1 MRHNLRFIALALT
14 FAWAATGNAQE
25 AASVRKTD
33 GKVRAFISDSNS
45 WEMSGGFG
53 GSQGGFG
60 GASTGGARPQTA
72 EIIKTFGQR
81 CPQVT
86 VTINRDRAD
95 YVVLL
100 DHEGGKSAAKRDNKI
115 AVFGRDGDSIFSSS
129 TRSLGNAVKDA
140 CEAIMSNHLR
150 PR

>member
-1 MRHNLRFIALALT
+1 MRHNLRFIALALAL
-14 FAWAATGNAQE
+14 AWAATGNAQE

-33 GKVRAFISDSNS
+33 GKVSVFISDSNS

-53 GSQGGFG
+53 GSQGAFG

-81 CPQVT
+81 CPLVT

-100 DHEGGKSAAKRDNKI
+100 DHEGGKGVARRDNKI